1 VHQMLPIDGE
11 DEMLACIHCHSDV
24 GHAHR

>member
-1 VHQMLPIDGE
+1 MLPEQPAGE
-11 DEMLACIHCHSDV
+11 VPLCVRCHSDV